1 VRSEI
6 EGSGKLNDRRNPKKE
21 KIEMQK
27 NYEQEALK
35 RETMGQGM
43 AIGMVLFIPVGVIF
57 AILIGNFAFIGMG
70 LPLGVAVGVA
80 IGEDLY
86 KRKIKEYDN
95 ESD

>member
-1 VRSEI
+1 
-6 EGSGKLNDRRNPKKE
+6 
-21 KIEMQK
+21 MQK
-27 NYEQEALK
+27 NNDQENLK
-35 RETMGQGM
+35 RQTMGQGM

-80 IGEDLY
+80 IGESLY
-86 KRKIKEYDN
+86 QRKIKEYEN

>member
-1 VRSEI
+1 
-6 EGSGKLNDRRNPKKE
+6 
-21 KIEMQK
+21 MQK

-57 AILIGNFAFIGMG
+57 SILIGNFAFIGMG

>member
-1 VRSEI
+1 
-6 EGSGKLNDRRNPKKE
+6 
-21 KIEMQK
+21 MQK
-27 NYEQEALK
+27 NNNQKALK

-70 LPLGVAVGVA
+70 LPLGAAVGVA
-80 IGEDLY
+80 IGESLY
-86 KRKIKEYDN
+86 QRKIKEYEN

>member
-1 VRSEI
+1 
-6 EGSGKLNDRRNPKKE
+6 LNDRRIPKKE

-27 NYEQEALK
+27 NNELEALK

-43 AIGMVLFIPVGVIF
+43 AIGMALFIPVGIIF
-57 AILIGNFAFIGMG
+57 SIFIDSFAFIGMG

-86 KRKIKEYDN
+86 KRKMKERGN
-95 ESD
+95 ESN

>member
-1 VRSEI
+1 
-6 EGSGKLNDRRNPKKE
+6 
-21 KIEMQK
+21 MQK
-27 NYEQEALK
+27 NNELEALK

-80 IGEDLY
+80 IGESLY
-86 KRKIKEYDN
+86 QRKIKEYEN